1 MHQSSVCVEVA
12 AAHQLFQNRETS
24 EEAPFNPR
32 GLVLMPT
39 LALVKGKATQCMES
53 IGIQGRS
60 VGFPHRNR
68 QWEKKKVKLRLLSWG
83 ALDICI
89 ARFIIRLSTALIVQ
103 WERHYLNNLF
113 QTSTCTS
120 PWIFSQLFHFK
131 WEWEFWW
138 YVLKYWGLGIFGMLF
153 FSGVFLITCTCYE

>member
-68 QWEKKKVKLRLLSWG
+68 QWEKKKCEASASELRSIRHLHCSLHHSPFHCLDSTVGASLS
-83 ALDICI
+83 
-89 ARFIIRLSTALIVQ
+89 
-103 WERHYLNNLF
+103 
-113 QTSTCTS
+113 
-120 PWIFSQLFHFK
+120 
-131 WEWEFWW
+131 
-138 YVLKYWGLGIFGMLF
+138 
-153 FSGVFLITCTCYE
+153 